1 MDVDLI
7 LKAAGIGMIVTVVC
21 QIMSRA
27 GKDEQSNM
35 VSIAAM
41 VVILLLVV
49 EKLGGMVN
57 SIREIFGL

>member
-1 MDVDLI
+1 MEVDLI
-7 LKAAGIGMIVTVVC
+7 LKVAGIGMIVTVVC
-21 QIMSRA
+21 QIMSKA

-49 EKLGGMVN
+49 EKLGGMVS

>member
-1 MDVDLI
+1 MEVDLI

-21 QIMSRA
+21 QIMSKA

-49 EKLGGMVN
+49 EKLGGMVG
-57 SIREIFGL
+57 SIRDIFGL

>member
-1 MDVDLI
+1 MEVDLI

-49 EKLGGMVN
+49 EKLGGMVS